1 MMSHIQNVEGDG
13 HYGFWAIIVA
23 LGFSEDYW
31 YQIWKHF
38 YGELLMH
45 IHDYIVVFENDKKT
59 ISEAFIFYKTP
70 AIRKYWMII
79 PDTCI
84 LIANKYNESSTSFPL
99 WSGSQD
105 FQNHPIINIAFL
117 NSCHYIK
124 VDLQEGHPIA
134 TVSWLWNIQKSTRCA
149 RWQTLYHPR
158 LSAYV

>member
-1 MMSHIQNVEGDG
+1 
-13 HYGFWAIIVA
+13 
-23 LGFSEDYW
+23 
-31 YQIWKHF
+31 
-38 YGELLMH
+38 MH
-45 IHDYIVVFENDKKT
+45 IDDYIVVFENDKNA
-59 ISEAFIFYKTP
+59 ISEGLIFYETT

-84 LIANKYNESSTSFPL
+84 LIAKKYSVIVLFFLNKDESSTSFPL

-134 TVSWLWNIQKSTRCA
+134 TVSWLWNIHKSTRCA
-149 RWQTLYHPR
+149 RWQTLYHAR